1 MSDLVLQWFDTT
13 IKRKPISALCIFGSQ
28 YIIGRLFCLSV
39 TVTSKYEQYLRVD
52 ENAATKRT
60 LTQSEKNSKNI
71 LNRKK

>member
-13 IKRKPISALCIFGSQ
+13 IKRKPIGAFCIFGSQ

-39 TVTSKYEQYLRVD
+39 TSKYEQYLRVD
-52 ENAATKRT
+52 ENAATKCT